1 MKKFLI
7 AITLVSLLT
16 ACETNEEI
24 VQRHGQK
31 CSSYGFQYNTVAHAQ
46 CVQAEVARE
55 KAAIQSS
62 FNSIPKPQPYPD
74 YSPTICTP
82 QFGGGFNCF

>member
-1 MKKFLI
+1 MKKILI

-46 CVQAEVARE
+46 CVQSEVAQENAAIRE
-55 KAAIQSS
+55 KLKSRPMPPPPPI
-62 FNSIPKPQPYPD
+62 NM
-74 YSPTICTP
+74 PTVCTP
-82 QFGGGFNCF
+82 LFGGGVSCW